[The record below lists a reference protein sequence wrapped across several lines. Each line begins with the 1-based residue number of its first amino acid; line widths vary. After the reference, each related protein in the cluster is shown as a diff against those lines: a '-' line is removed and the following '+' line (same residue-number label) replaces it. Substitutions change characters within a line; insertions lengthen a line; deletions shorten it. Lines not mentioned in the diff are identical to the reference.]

1 MGLAKQKNESAA
13 KGLGLA
19 NEKTKAQRKAW
30 VWQMKKRKRAQRKG
44 RQEILNEVLK
54 FYSISFFQYYLIT
67 VSRFTN

>member
-30 VWQMKKRKRAQRKG
+30 VWQMKKRKRSGKKPIFQ
-44 RQEILNEVLK
+44 ISLLNASDTRTHFELP
-54 FYSISFFQYYLIT
+54 SSCEHHLC
-67 VSRFTN
+67 